1 MEGRREGK
9 REGRKEWGL
18 EIKYK
23 NGEQEERLEGGGEF
37 NHTVVATT
45 HYFFPDFYCAI
56 KYVSSKHTKENRNAQ
71 L

>member
-18 EIKYK
+18 EIKDK
-23 NGEQEERLEGGGEF
+23 NGKLKGGGEF

-45 HYFFPDFYCAI
+45 HYFFPDFI
-56 KYVSSKHTKENRNAQ
+56 VQ
-71 L
+71 